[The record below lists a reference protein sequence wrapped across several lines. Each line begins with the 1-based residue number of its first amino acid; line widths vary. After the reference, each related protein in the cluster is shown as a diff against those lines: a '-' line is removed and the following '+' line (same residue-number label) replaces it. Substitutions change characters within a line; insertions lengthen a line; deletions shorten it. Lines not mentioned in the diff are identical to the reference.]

1 MCGVTSHHVPLFALM
16 RSTGNILLCEAPL
29 CLWYPFGI
37 SLDERRAEA
46 MKMRLGTEGKVF
58 LARNTKKAGE
68 YATEKAP
75 AVNLGEN
82 VPRFTASILGQGTK
96 SNKKGRRANPSG
108 LPPDVP
114 ASVLGGTPAI
124 FQLSSYH

>member
-46 MKMRLGTEGKVF
+46 MNEARERGKSVLGK
-58 LARNTKKAGE
+58 NTKKAG
-68 YATEKAP
+68 YI
-75 AVNLGEN
+75 
-82 VPRFTASILGQGTK
+82 FTPK
-96 SNKKGRRANPSG
+96 
-108 LPPDVP
+108 
-114 ASVLGGTPAI
+114 
-124 FQLSSYH
+124 FQ